1 MLYITLLDQFH
12 PGIYSSQVI
21 DVCDHLNKRFNA
33 NIRIV
38 AFLSIKE
45 LLKTNAK
52 KELKKLSPSSIVLPS
67 FPGLKNFE
75 YTFLFLVFV
84 CLFTGE
90 RNAICRNIF
99 CTRVA
104 LKVKK
109 LGLLK
114 KVVLDGRSAMSA
126 EIKEYDVFPVDYLR
140 NNVVNFESHSVNN
153 CDFRIAV
160 SDKLV
165 QFWRSEFNYT
175 GNDHVIIPC
184 TLDTKH
190 FHDFENLSVDINN
203 EVRKKLGF
211 EVKDVVYVYSGSNAP
226 WQSFDLIEKFISEIV
241 VISDNAKF
249 LFLSKKSSNIE
260 RLISKYP
267 DRIKCVWLEH
277 KLVPLYLSACDYG
290 LLLRDRSVT
299 NFVASPVKFA
309 EYLFCGLKVIISDSI
324 GDLSDFVINHNCG
337 YKVSNDFYNLVNFES
352 VTAEHK
358 QNSKKLAEEYFSK
371 DSEINRCSYIKLL
384 NTFKEQYVK

>member
-1 MLYITLLDQFH
+1 M
-12 PGIYSSQVI
+12 
-21 DVCDHLNKRFNA
+21 NKRFNA

-38 AFLSIKE
+38 AFLSVKE
-45 LLKTNAK
+45 LIKTSAK
-52 KELKKLSPSSIVLPS
+52 SELKKLSPRAIVLPA

-75 YTFLFLVFV
+75 YTFLFLLFV

-104 LKVKK
+104 LKVKR

-140 NNVVNFESHSVNN
+140 SNAVNFESDSVSN

-160 SDKLV
+160 SEKLV
-165 QFWRSEFNYT
+165 QFWRDQFNYT
-175 GNDHVIIPC
+175 ASDHVVIPC

-190 FHDFENLSVDINN
+190 FQDFDNLRVDKNSDI
-203 EVRKKLGF
+203 RRKLGF

-226 WQSFDLIEKFISEIV
+226 WQSFDLIEKFISEII

-249 LFLSKKSSNIE
+249 LFLSKKSLNIE
-260 RLISKYP
+260 RLILKYP
-267 DRIKCVWLEH
+267 DRIKCVWLDH
-277 KLVPLYLSACDYG
+277 KLVPFYLSACDYG
-290 LLLRDRSVT
+290 LLLRNNSVT

-309 EYLFCGLKVIISDSI
+309 EYLFCGLKIIISESI
-324 GDLSDFVINHNCG
+324 GDLSDFVIQHNCG
-337 YKVSNDFYNLVNFES
+337 YTVSNDFYNIMNFGP
-352 VTAEHK
+352 VTVQQK
-358 QNSKKLAEEYFSK
+358 QNSKNLAIEYFSK
-371 DSEINRCSYIKLL
+371 DSEVNKSGYRKLL
-384 NTFKEQYVK
+384 NSFSN